1 MLKLTFICRK
11 LHKGCM
17 IPEILRHKVER
28 KFGKAIKYP
37 RDCKILSSVIE
48 KELKEDTKENKI
60 SHLTLQRAFGV
71 VPYDGEPS
79 EYTLDILARYAGMGE
94 WRGAIGKSR
103 GLLASHFNNA
113 NVIIT
118 ADVEKGEILNMV
130 YYPDRKLKLQYE
142 GDSIYIVLEVS
153 AGKLLPGDLLSVLRI
168 ELNFPFVC
176 EYVVRNGKNLGQY
189 VSSTEGDGVVLLQL
203 EP

>member
-1 MLKLTFICRK
+1 
-11 LHKGCM
+11 M
-17 IPEILRHKVER
+17 IPEILRHKVEK

-37 RDCKILSSVIE
+37 RDCKILSSSIE
-48 KELKEDTKENKI
+48 KDLKNNTEDNKI

-94 WRGAIGKSR
+94 WRGAVNKTR
-103 GLLASHFNNA
+103 GLLNSHFNNTDIIIVA
-113 NVIIT
+113 NL
-118 ADVEKGEILNMV
+118 EKEQVLNLV
-130 YYPDRKLKLQYE
+130 YYPDRKLKLLYNGE
-142 GDSIYIVLEVS
+142 GLFRVLEVS
-153 AGKLLPGDLLSVLRI
+153 AGKLMVDDLLHVLRI
-168 ELNFPFVC
+168 ELNLEFVC